1 MIYRTI
7 FWFQDFVGFSSH
19 LTNFHKG
26 ENLRLVFF
34 NCYCSTIDL
43 INSLLGLFHIFYFF
57 VSFFLFVFILYLLLF
72 HVYVLDMFRVVCWVY
87 CTCSGWFVYLLYMFR
102 DGLCSELYMFKVVC
116 LLYCTVHVQGGLCSV
131 LYMFSVVCVLCTCI
145 L

>member
-1 MIYRTI
+1 M
-7 FWFQDFVGFSSH
+7 
-19 LTNFHKG
+19 
-26 ENLRLVFF
+26 
-34 NCYCSTIDL
+34 
-43 INSLLGLFHIFYFF
+43 
-57 VSFFLFVFILYLLLF
+57 
-72 HVYVLDMFRVVCWVY
+72 
-87 CTCSGWFVYLLYMFR
+87 YLLYMFR